1 MLTKYPLHFPGQSSP
16 RRNPHAY
23 EVCEWPS
30 LAVAKFECARW
41 TACRGIAA
49 LEINSTTKFY
59 ATTSYEA
66 ASPLNVT
73 CIIQVHGKD
82 TGNGSW
88 YAEFGQYSWYTAFT
102 EDFFNG
108 MRSDKGIEGRGNQV
122 EKIVIPRGCAA
133 MLYSD
138 GNKGTRLNPCQ
149 TMNPYCQTMTTSPA
163 GTFMHFGFDDIDTE
177 QMGNW
182 EKASQTTP
190 GINHCLPCYCPSLRH
205 LHTDIYIRV
214 AQHLDNLLSASI
226 R

>member
-49 LEINSTTKFY
+49 LEINSVTKFY

-138 GNKGTRLNPCQ
+138 GNKGAGLWPNQMST
-149 TMNPYCQTMTTSPA
+149 YPA
-163 GTFMHFGFDDIDTE
+163 GNWMQFSFDFVYSDEIRD
-177 QMGNW
+177 W
-182 EKASQTTP
+182 KKASQTTP